1 MIEVG
6 TRVRHIMTHQLGWIV
21 EGETGGLAVKLDRRE
36 ITIVPYSPGQWEE
49 DSERPI
55 APIQVARIA
64 YEADRAL
71 RAVEGAYGVKEWT
84 AIPETERIRWLQG
97 PPQDA
102 SPARRRLYGAVMGA
116 FKPR

>member
-6 TRVRHIMTHQLGWIV
+6 TRVRNVTTAQLGWIV
-21 EGETGGLAVKLDRRE
+21 ENEAGQLAVKLDRRE
-36 ITIVPYSPGQWEE
+36 LTIVPYSPGQWHE
-49 DSERPI
+49 DGERPI

-84 AIPETERIRWLQG
+84 HIPEPERIRWLQG
-97 PPQDA
+97 PPRDA
-102 SPARRRLYGAVMGA
+102 SKARVGLYKAVMGA